1 MKESSHSPGK
11 IAAVVALCL
20 GSFLSPL
27 TYAQTLPQKD
37 GRPLVPDEWL
47 FSPGQSFHYRFPA
60 TNNGRRL
67 LERAPSLREAKAIE
81 KIERYFSDIPSKA
94 YLLGDGDN
102 IIKVSFK
109 APASS
114 TTTLLSASID
124 KTVTAMSAGI
134 AVCDGKIKMETKAK
148 ELLPELA
155 GTHIGEST
163 LRDNLMMASGTVN
176 ALDDSQSLT
185 RDELAGLVAGKI
197 SFMDL
202 MRGRLGQQ
210 QGWQKPGENF
220 SYKTQDPTLVGML
233 VSAAYGKN
241 GKDFREW
248 QTDHFFSKMGLND
261 RRFQGRDQFGY
272 AWAEGNT
279 RLTLHDWARFALFV
293 QESRKKDDCFGN
305 FVRKGT
311 TTQIKTDRRFAKMY
325 GGYGYLTWTDNDDI
339 PNSYSALGYGGQAIV
354 WSSKSDKYFIAFS
367 NNINPPEV
375 HKMARLWLD
384 AED

>member
-11 IAAVVALCL
+11 IAAVVAVCL

-124 KTVTAMSAGI
+124 KTVTAMSG
-134 AVCDGKIKMETKAK
+134 V
-148 ELLPELA
+148 LLCATE
-155 GTHIGEST
+155 
-163 LRDNLMMASGTVN
+163 
-176 ALDDSQSLT
+176 
-185 RDELAGLVAGKI
+185 K
-197 SFMDL
+197 
-202 MRGRLGQQ
+202 
-210 QGWQKPGENF
+210 
-220 SYKTQDPTLVGML
+220 
-233 VSAAYGKN
+233 
-241 GKDFREW
+241 
-248 QTDHFFSKMGLND
+248 
-261 RRFQGRDQFGY
+261 
-272 AWAEGNT
+272 
-279 RLTLHDWARFALFV
+279 
-293 QESRKKDDCFGN
+293 
-305 FVRKGT
+305 
-311 TTQIKTDRRFAKMY
+311 
-325 GGYGYLTWTDNDDI
+325 
-339 PNSYSALGYGGQAIV
+339 
-354 WSSKSDKYFIAFS
+354 
-367 NNINPPEV
+367 
-375 HKMARLWLD
+375 
-384 AED
+384 